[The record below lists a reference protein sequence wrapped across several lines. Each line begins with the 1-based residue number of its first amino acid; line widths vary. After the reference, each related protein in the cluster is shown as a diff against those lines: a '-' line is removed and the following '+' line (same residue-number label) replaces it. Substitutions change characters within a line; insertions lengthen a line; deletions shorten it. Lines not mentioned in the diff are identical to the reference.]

1 MMPVRAKNVRT
12 SPPRMISDVKHPGA
26 SWLFR
31 IPLFIVFIA
40 VYIAIEVASFIHPL
54 HGLNITPWNPAPAL
68 GLVLVLRLGR
78 VAWLP
83 FAAAVLLSELAV
95 RGVSAMPLASILS
108 ALIVSSGYL
117 ILATVLARRLP
128 RDTLLDDRRSLF
140 TWLALVAVGS
150 LAVTCVY
157 LFSLRVLGLLPR
169 SGWWI
174 GLERFWVGDVVG
186 ISVLMPLLW
195 WLSCEQGRRLLWR
208 AVANLESVGYLMLAL
223 LSLWVAFGV
232 GGHNGFKLF
241 YLLFLPIVWAA
252 ARQGMAGA
260 IVCAAFLQVGVIV
273 AMQTMH
279 FSAVSVEELQLLA
292 LAMALVG
299 FFVGV
304 VVDEQQRT
312 GEELRRSLRLAA
324 AGEMAG
330 ALANEL
336 SQPLTAL
343 AAYSG
348 ACEQLLERGE
358 GEQLKVAVQC
368 VQRESGRATEV
379 LRRLRDFFNSGTPRL
394 ESIPLE
400 ELVELAV
407 GPYRSQAERSG
418 IRLKTGHMPE
428 VNLLVD
434 RLQMEV
440 VLRNLLSN
448 AFDAVSESPR
458 QPRRIW
464 VAAELESNGRICL
477 RVEDSGQGLSARHA
491 ARIFEPFQTTKS
503 SGLGLGLAVSRAIVD
518 LHGGRLWGEVA
529 NHGVF
534 KIELPVADADTVP
547 PGPV

>member
-1 MMPVRAKNVRT
+1 MPVRLASATNILH
-12 SPPRMISDVKHPGA
+12 MISDVKHTSTG
-26 SWLFR
+26 WFVR
-31 IPLFIVFIA
+31 VPLFIAFVALYMA
-40 VYIAIEVASFIHPL
+40 VDVASFIHPL

-83 FAAAVLLSELAV
+83 FTAAVLLSELAV
-95 RGVSAMPLASILS
+95 RGVTDAPLASIVS
-108 ALIVSSGYL
+108 ALILSTGYVL
-117 ILATVLARRLP
+117 LASVLAARLP

-140 TWLALVAVGS
+140 TWLILVVAGS
-150 LAVTCVY
+150 LVVTCVY
-157 LFSLRVLGLLPR
+157 LFALRVLGLLPS
-169 SGWWI
+169 SGWRA
-174 GLERFWVGDVVG
+174 GLSRFWVGDAVG

-208 AVANLESVGYLMLAL
+208 AVANLESVAYLLLAL
-223 LSLWVAFGV
+223 VALWVAFGL

-273 AMQTMH
+273 AVQMMH
-279 FSAVSVEELQLLA
+279 FSAVSLEELQLLA

-312 GEELRRSLRLAA
+312 GEGLRRSLRLAA

-343 AAYSG
+343 AAYAG

-358 GEQLKVAVQC
+358 QEQLKVAINC
-368 VQRESGRATEV
+368 VQRESGRAAEV
-379 LRRLRDFFNSGTPRL
+379 LRRLRDFFNTGTTRL
-394 ESIPLE
+394 ESIPLA
-400 ELVELAV
+400 ELVEMAV
-407 GPYRSQAERSG
+407 ESYRSEAERCG
-418 IRLKTGHMPE
+418 IRLKTGHMPA

-464 VAAELESNGRICL
+464 VTAALESNGRVCL

-491 ARIFEPFQTTKS
+491 ARIFEPFQSTKS
-503 SGLGLGLAVSRAIVD
+503 NGLGLGLPVSRAIVD
-518 LHGGRLWGEVA
+518 IHGGRLWGEVA

-534 KIELPVADADTVP
+534 KIELPVADPGAGP
-547 PGPV
+547 PEQV

>member
-1 MMPVRAKNVRT
+1 
-12 SPPRMISDVKHPGA
+12 MISDVKHPVVG
-26 SWLFR
+26 WLER
-31 IPLFIVFIA
+31 VPLFIAFIVLYVA
-40 VYIAIEVASFIHPL
+40 VDVASFIHPL
-54 HGLNITPWNPAPAL
+54 HDLNITPWNPAPAL

-83 FAAAVLLSELAV
+83 LAVAVLLSELAV
-95 RGVSAMPLASILS
+95 RGVSAAPLASILS
-108 ALIVSSGYL
+108 ALILAGGYVF
-117 ILATVLARRLP
+117 LATLLASHLP

-140 TWLALVAVGS
+140 TWLIVVIAGLLV
-150 LAVTCVY
+150 VTCVY
-157 LFSLRVLGLLPR
+157 LFTLRAVGLLPK
-169 SGWWI
+169 SGWWV
-174 GLERFWVGDVVG
+174 GVERFWVGDAVG

-195 WLSCEQGRRLLWR
+195 WLSCERGRLLLWR
-208 AVANLESVGYLMLAL
+208 AVANLESIAYLLLAL
-223 LSLWVAFGV
+223 LALWVAFGM

-273 AMQTMH
+273 AVQVMQL
-279 FSAVSVEELQLLA
+279 SAVSLEELQLLA

-304 VVDEQQRT
+304 VVDEQHRT
-312 GEELRRSLRLAA
+312 GEELRHSLRLAA

-343 AAYSG
+343 SAYAG

-358 GEQLKVAVQC
+358 GEQLKAAIHC
-368 VQRESGRATEV
+368 VQRESARAGEV
-379 LRRLRDFFNSGTPRL
+379 LLRLRDFFNTGATRL
-394 ESIPLE
+394 ERISLE
-400 ELVELAV
+400 AFVESAV
-407 GPYRSQAERSG
+407 APYRSRAERSG
-418 IRLKTGHMPE
+418 IRLKTGSMPN
-428 VNLLVD
+428 VHLLVD

-448 AFDAVSESPR
+448 AFDAVSDSPR

-464 VAAELESNGRICL
+464 VAAMQEANGRICL
-477 RVEDSGQGLSARHA
+477 RVEDSGPGLSARLA
-491 ARIFEPFQTTKS
+491 ASIFEPFQSTKS
-503 SGLGLGLAVSRAIVD
+503 SGLGLGLSVSRAIVD
-518 LHGGRLWGEVA
+518 IHGGRLWGEVA

-534 KIELPVADADTVP
+534 KIELPVAEAEAVP
-547 PGPV
+547 QAPT